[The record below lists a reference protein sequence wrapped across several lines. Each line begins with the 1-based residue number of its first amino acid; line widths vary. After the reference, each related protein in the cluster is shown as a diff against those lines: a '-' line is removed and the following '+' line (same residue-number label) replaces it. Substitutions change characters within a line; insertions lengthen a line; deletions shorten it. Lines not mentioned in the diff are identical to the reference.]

1 MAKKIVLSN
10 EQIQERCADIANDLP
25 AHKNFYGVPRGGIA
39 PAYLLAGMSDGF
51 VVSNPEEADFF
62 VDDLID
68 SGRTRA
74 EYRERFP
81 FTPFIFLYEKIDSS
95 QWFVFP
101 WEVDNSGNDTSGE
114 DIFIRLL
121 EFIGEDPSREGL
133 LATPKRMMRAWTHW
147 TQGYG
152 KSPKDVFTSFEDGA
166 EDYDQMLLVDPI
178 PFFSHCEHHLAI
190 FFGEIHIA
198 YIPHKKIA
206 GLSKF
211 IRLARIFSQRLQ
223 VQERLTVQIANAIF
237 NSGLETPGVGVFIKA
252 RHMCMESRGVSTFGT
267 YTKTSALRGVFMKPE
282 VREEFFNMIK
292 L

>member
-1 MAKKIVLSN
+1 MNKRIVTNS
-10 EQIQERCADIANDLP
+10 EIEERCNAISAKLEIGLSY
-25 AHKNFYGVPRGGIA
+25 YGVPRGGIA
-39 PAYLLAGMSDGF
+39 PAYLLAGKTAGT
-51 VVSNPEEADFF
+51 VVDNPAMADYI
-62 VDDLID
+62 VDDLVD
-68 SGRTRA
+68 SGRTKEKHESLYPQA
-74 EYRERFP
+74 
-81 FTPFIFLYEKIDSS
+81 TFIPLFEKEDSNE
-95 QWFVFP
+95 WLVFP
-101 WEVDNSGNDTSGE
+101 WEISPTGDDISAE
-114 DIFIRLL
+114 DIFVRLL
-121 EFIGEDPSREGL
+121 EFIGEDPTREGL

-152 KSPKDVFTSFEDGA
+152 KTPADVFTSFEDGA

-211 IRLARIFSQRLQ
+211 IRLARIFAQRLQ

-237 NSGLETPGVGVFIKA
+237 SSELDTPGVGVFIKA

-267 YTKTSALRGVFMKPE
+267 FTKTSALRGVFMKPE